1 MFAYIVKRLISG
13 AIVVTLVS
21 MGVFAL
27 FWFGP
32 RNPALPLC
40 NIDTSNRCRTALLHS
55 YEENMGFNDSVV
67 HQYGLWAKGVVVGRT
82 MELGPRPYKCHAPC
96 LGIDYRTK
104 IPVWDEM
111 KQKFPATLSL
121 AAGASLMYLIVGV
134 SVGVLAARRRGTWA
148 DKALVTGSLL
158 ISSIPYY
165 LVALLA
171 MLWFTI
177 SLGLFPQTG
186 YFPITHN
193 PAKWFA
199 GLILPWLVL
208 GIYGSTAYT
217 RFSRGSMVESLGEDY
232 IRTAKAKGLPARTIV
247 FKHALRAAMV
257 PVVTI
262 FGLDVAT
269 LLAGTIFTERI
280 FSIEGIGKW
289 GLDAVTVKNLPVVS
303 ATVMV
308 ASVAVVLSNLLVDLV
323 YSVLDPR
330 VRLT

>member
-13 AIVVTLVS
+13 AVVVVLIS

-40 NIDTSNRCRTALLHS
+40 NIDTSNRCRPAILQA
-55 YEENMGFNDSVV
+55 YEHNMGFDDSVV
-67 HQYGLWAKGVVVGRT
+67 HQYGLWAKGVVVGRS
-82 MELGPRPYKCHAPC
+82 MALGTESHKCPAPC

-104 IPVWDEM
+104 LPVWKELTT
-111 KQKFPATLSL
+111 KFPATLSL
-121 AAGASLMYLIVGV
+121 ALGASLMYLVLGVG
-134 SVGVLAARRRGTWA
+134 VGVLAARRRGTWI
-148 DKALVTGSLL
+148 DKSLVTGSLL
-158 ISSIPYY
+158 LSSIPFY

-171 MLWFTI
+171 SLWFTI
-177 SLGLFPQTG
+177 SLGLFPSTG
-186 YFPITHN
+186 YHPITHN

-208 GIYGSTAYT
+208 GIWGSTSYT

-232 IRTAKAKGLPARTIV
+232 IRTAKAKGLPARKVV

-262 FGLDVAT
+262 FGLDFAT
-269 LLAGTIFTERI
+269 LLAGTIFAERI
-280 FSIEGIGKW
+280 FGIEGIGKW

-303 ATVMV
+303 TTVLV
-308 ASVAVVLSNLLVDLV
+308 ASVAVVASNLLVDLI